1 MTVRHRQRKGA
12 RGSCFLYARG
22 KGFSKPQL
30 FPPKPPED
38 SLKVPNNPT
47 RPASFLRQF
56 SPQHSPVARLFR
68 GKKGLFCP
76 QRPPYPPFCPPER
89 PVLPRLRPFFCPAC
103 ARMETRL
110 APVLPGTPAPAHT
123 PGTPEV
129 PAYAAFLPAR
139 ARFRPPCAA
148 RTPEGCPA
156 RRRNRP
162 AVRRQPARC
171 RRPPPEGQPAVPPR
185 HTLGAGNP
193 DCRGRLS
200 RFAVKKCAPLGGN
213 QIPGHDG

>member
-1 MTVRHRQRKGA
+1 MRVKRLFR
-12 RGSCFLYARG
+12 S
-22 KGFSKPQL
+22 PQL

-89 PVLPRLRPFFCPAC
+89 PVLPRLRPFFCPAR
-103 ARMETRL
+103 AQMETRL

-123 PGTPEV
+123 PGTPE
-129 PAYAAFLPAR
+129 ALACAAFLPAR

-148 RTPEGCPA
+148 RTPEGCPV
-156 RRRNRP
+156 RRRNQP

-171 RRPPPEGQPAVPPR
+171 RRPPP
-185 HTLGAGNP
+185 
-193 DCRGRLS
+193 CRGTALGLASPTAEVGFPASPWRS
-200 RFAVKKCAPLGGN
+200 VRPLGG
-213 QIPGHDG
+213 IRSLGMTGKRPPPPLA

>member
-1 MTVRHRQRKGA
+1 MRVKRLFR
-12 RGSCFLYARG
+12 S
-22 KGFSKPQL
+22 PQL

-56 SPQHSPVARLFR
+56 SPQHSLVARLFR

-76 QRPPYPPFCPPER
+76 QRPPYLPFCPPER
-89 PVLPRLRPFFCPAC
+89 PVLPRLRPFFCPAR
-103 ARMETRL
+103 ARMEPRL

-123 PGTPEV
+123 PGTPEA
-129 PAYAAFLPAR
+129 PACAAFSPAR

-171 RRPPPEGQPAVPPR
+171 RRPRPKVSPPSRQGTALGLATPTAEVGFPASPWRSVRPQ
-185 HTLGAGNP
+185 
-193 DCRGRLS
+193 
-200 RFAVKKCAPLGGN
+200 GGD

>member
-12 RGSCFLYARG
+12 KSGFFLYARE
-22 KGFSKPQL
+22 KAFSKPQL

-89 PVLPRLRPFFCPAC
+89 PRFAPAPPVFCPAR

-110 APVLPGTPAPAHT
+110 APVLPGNPAPAHT
-123 PGTPEV
+123 PGTPEA
-129 PAYAAFLPAR
+129 PACAAFLPAR
-139 ARFRPPCAA
+139 VRFRPPCAA

-156 RRRNRP
+156 AETTPPCAASPPIAAARRPKVSPRP
-162 AVRRQPARC
+162 AEAQPWGWKPRQPRSAFPL
-171 RRPPPEGQPAVPPR
+171 RREEVCDP
-185 HTLGAGNP
+185 
-193 DCRGRLS
+193 
-200 RFAVKKCAPLGGN
+200 
-213 QIPGHDG
+213 